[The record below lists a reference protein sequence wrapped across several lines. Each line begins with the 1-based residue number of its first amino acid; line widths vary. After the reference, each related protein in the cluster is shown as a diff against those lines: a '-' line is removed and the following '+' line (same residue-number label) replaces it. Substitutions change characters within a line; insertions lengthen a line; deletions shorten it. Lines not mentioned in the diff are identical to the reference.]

1 MDDLYSIA
9 ELAKITGIPESTVR
23 YYRNK
28 YEEYFEYVG
37 VGRKRRY
44 KESAVDVLRTIAE
57 CSDRNLSKEQIQLRL
72 NQEFAKYVDLEESGD
87 NYSSNNVATT
97 QQQSNSLEIVAKS
110 LERIADQQDRIE
122 ALEKK
127 VANYENLE
135 QEMAALKKALEEK
148 QDQGKQ
154 SGFLSKIRKMF
165 D

>member
-1 MDDLYSIA
+1 VDDLYSIA

-44 KESAVDVLRTIAE
+44 KGSAADVLRTIAE
-57 CSDRNLSKEQIQLRL
+57 CSDRNLSKEQIKSRL
-72 NQEFAKYVDLEESGD
+72 DQDFAKYIDIEESSN

-97 QQQSNSLEIVAKS
+97 RQQTNPLEIVAKS

-122 ALEKK
+122 QLEKK

-135 QEMAALKKALEEK
+135 QEMAALKKALEEN
-148 QDQGKQ
+148 QRQGKQ
-154 SGFLSKIRKMF
+154 GGFLSKIRKIF